1 VGKILFKI
9 KIANARFWKS
19 LVGSIS
25 ILVDEANFNVDE
37 KGIRLRAM
45 DPFHFAMVDF
55 ELPKAVFE
63 EFVCD
68 NPTKLCV
75 NTNEMLKLLKR
86 VGGDESIELNVDPKT
101 ARLNLILR
109 SKYTRTFSM
118 ATLEATSEEA
128 PTPKLSFNATI
139 KVTTKFMKNAIEDAS
154 SISDN
159 VQLKVTKERFVLHS
173 KGDLGSVLIEV
184 ENGSEEILSLEV
196 KEAAKA
202 TFNLKYLSDMIKAAS
217 NISDIVTVAFSTN
230 MPIKLNFGLPQQGK
244 LQYYLAPYK
253 E

>member
-1 VGKILFKI
+1 
-9 KIANARFWKS
+9 
-19 LVGSIS
+19 
-25 ILVDEANFNVDE
+25 
-37 KGIRLRAM
+37 
-45 DPFHFAMVDF
+45 
-55 ELPKAVFE
+55 
-63 EFVCD
+63 
-68 NPTKLCV
+68 
-75 NTNEMLKLLKR
+75 
-86 VGGDESIELNVDPKT
+86 T

-159 VQLKVTKERFVLHS
+159 VQLKVTNERFVLHS

-184 ENGSEEILSLEV
+184 ENGSEEVLSLDV
-196 KEAAKA
+196 KEVAKA
-202 TFNLKYLSDMIKAAS
+202 TFNLKYLSDMIRAAS